1 MAITK
6 CWRQLLC
13 ITLSGLTGAAAMAE
27 AEAPHPLGK
36 ALLHDSEITV
46 HVRSHYLN
54 RDKRHSPDSRAWA
67 AGGWLGYRSGW
78 AADTLR
84 LGLTAHTSRKL
95 YGPADKDGAALLLAG
110 QRSYSVLGEAYAAL
124 KFNDHVLTGGRFV
137 VNQFEVN
144 PQDTRMTPRSFQ
156 GVALNGQFGGI
167 DYYLARLERM
177 KSRNWDYFD
186 DIASVAGAP
195 ADVRSPLYL
204 ISLRARP
211 TTNLNLGFASYRV
224 SDVLASTYADLSWLT
239 PLGADTQLRLGAQA
253 FHQSS
258 HGRHRLTG
266 NDFSTWTLGLKADL
280 IHGPLTLSA
289 IAMKTDEGAAY
300 RTPFGSWP
308 GYTSRIINNFNR
320 AGEVAWAIDAAID
333 FTRLGAPG
341 LSINGS
347 ATQGREAINAS
358 TGAALSR
365 NREYNLTADYR
376 FTAAHWPE
384 WIKPLALRARLARF
398 EQDLGS
404 MREVTKETHLILNY
418 TVTFK

>member
-1 MAITK
+1 MTTK
-6 CWRQLLC
+6 KYWLQRLC
-13 ITLSGLTGAAAMAE
+13 ITFSALAGAPTMAAAE
-27 AEAPHPLGK
+27 TPHPLGR
-36 ALLHDSEITV
+36 ALLDDSEITV

-84 LGLTAHTSRKL
+84 LGLTAHASGKL
-95 YGPADKDGAALLLAG
+95 YGPADKDSAALLLAG

-124 KFNDHVLTGGRFV
+124 KFSDHVLTGGRFV

-144 PQDTRMTPRSFQ
+144 PQDTRMTPRSYQ
-156 GVALNGQFGGI
+156 GIALNGQLGGVE
-167 DYYLARLERM
+167 YYLARLERM
-177 KSRNWDYFD
+177 KSRNWDYFE

-204 ISLRARP
+204 ISLRAKP
-211 TTNLNLGFASYRV
+211 AANLNLGFASYRV

-239 PLGADTQLRLGAQA
+239 PLSSETQLRLGAQA

-258 HGRHRLTG
+258 RGRHRLTG
-266 NDFSTWTLGLKADL
+266 SDFSTWTLGLKADL

-320 AGEVAWAIDAAID
+320 AGEEAWAIDAAID
-333 FTRLGAPG
+333 FARLGAPG
-341 LSINGS
+341 LSVNGS
-347 ATQGREAINAS
+347 ATLGRDAINAS

-365 NREYNLTADYR
+365 NREYDLTADYR

-384 WIKPLALRARLARF
+384 WARPLALRARLARF

-404 MREVTKETHLILNY
+404 LREATKEYHLILNY
-418 TVTFK
+418 TVIFK